1 MGSANSHEI
10 RQIVDE
16 AVVALRSGRQQQQL
30 FCHHRPSEVISLDED
45 DDGVLSNED
54 GDYATY
60 STDDVGV
67 WEPGYDSASDGP
79 TCGGDCCSDSG
90 WSECCYETVE
100 CCVGGGIGRGRKLTY
115 EKCSAKAK
123 KEKTCKEC
131 EKKKICRKCK
141 KKGPSLWSRCYPVKK
156 RSDWGGNV
164 VGVSRCPGET
174 FLRWRRLVRTLAVI
188 SGGGRATAYG
198 QAQDNAETLGRGPE
212 RRG

>member
-131 EKKKICRKCK
+131 EKKKICRKSRSEEM
-141 KKGPSLWSRCYPVKK
+141 GLQNRQLPWSP
-156 RSDWGGNV
+156 NV
-164 VGVSRCPGET
+164 PRHEGET